1 MNRSEAVI
9 FDLDGTLVDSIE
21 DIGAAMNTV
30 LETLDLPLHAAD
42 DYRAMLGWGMRRLV
56 ALALPESRREPTT
69 LDAAVAAMTAEYGR
83 HPLVRTRP
91 YDGIPELLA
100 ELGRRGIPA
109 AVLSNKPDALTQAI
123 VAELFPCTAFHSVQG
138 DRAGIP
144 RKPDPCAALDLC
156 GRMGS
161 EPGKVLLLGDSAV
174 DMETAR
180 NAGTARAGALWGYR
194 GAEELL
200 EAGAETLVTHP
211 LAVLDLLRA

>member
-21 DIGAAMNTV
+21 DVGAAMNAV
-30 LETLDLPLHAAD
+30 LEALGLPLHAAD

-56 ALALPESRREPTT
+56 TLALPESRREPAT
-69 LDAAVAAMTAEYGR
+69 LAAAVAAMTAEYGR

-91 YDGIPELLA
+91 YEGIPELLA

-109 AVLSNKPDALTQAI
+109 AVLSNKPDALTQVI
-123 VAELFPCTAFHSVQG
+123 VAELFPRSAFRSVQG
-138 DRAGIP
+138 ERAGIP
-144 RKPDPCAALDLC
+144 RKPDPGAALDLC
-156 GRMGS
+156 GSMGC

-194 GAEELL
+194 DAEELL
-200 EAGAETLVTHP
+200 QAGAESLVVHP